1 MDSYNVTLTVV
12 NAETAV
18 FFPECHTGFNIQLCL
33 DSMIEHLG
41 LDNRT
46 MELFCI
52 NDNASNMKLAIKKS
66 NYLTQYLC
74 DIHTLELV
82 IKDAIKNTPGMADI
96 LKKKLNLLQS
106 LSLKVLVLHY
116 QASKMLVKEII

>member
-1 MDSYNVTLTVV
+1 
-12 NAETAV
+12 
-18 FFPECHTGFNIQLCL
+18 
-33 DSMIEHLG
+33 
-41 LDNRT
+41 

-52 NDNASNMKLAIKKS
+52 NDNASNMKLAIKKI

-82 IKDAIKNTPGMADI
+82 IKDAIKKTLGMADI

-106 LSLKVLVLHY
+106 LSLKVLFLHY
-116 QASKMLVKEII
+116 QVSKMLVREMI

>member
-1 MDSYNVTLTVV
+1 
-12 NAETAV
+12 
-18 FFPECHTGFNIQLCL
+18 
-33 DSMIEHLG
+33 
-41 LDNRT
+41 
-46 MELFCI
+46 
-52 NDNASNMKLAIKKS
+52 MKLAIKKS

-116 QASKMLVKEII
+116 QASKMLVKEIIQNLISL